1 MFLGYKSLLV
11 FAIIKVE
18 LGLSSILQY
27 HYYNNYKAI
36 LITVTKFIDGPL
48 DLPPRMQSVH
58 LWSLCLLSWLINQGT
73 TGKST
78 SLALDDSLLKQSQSL
93 ILKILEAGLESVPG
107 FVVCKVQLVKNMG
120 LSQ

>member
-58 LWSLCLLSWLINQGT
+58 LWSLCLLSWLI
-73 TGKST
+73 KST